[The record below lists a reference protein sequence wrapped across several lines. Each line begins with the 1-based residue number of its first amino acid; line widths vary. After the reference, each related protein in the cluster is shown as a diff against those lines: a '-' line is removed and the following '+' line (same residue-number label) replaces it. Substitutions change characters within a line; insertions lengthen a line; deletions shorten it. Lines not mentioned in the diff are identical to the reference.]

1 MARRAV
7 VAAAQFAPTLGDPA
21 ANTQRAV
28 AAVTEAAS
36 LGACLV
42 VLQEFAGTGWDPDW
56 ARTGFSDD
64 AGEPIPGP
72 TIQALAAAHTAA
84 RVAVMA
90 NVLERDGQD
99 RYSTS
104 VLLAAG
110 EVLAVHRKTQVTAAE
125 EAAGLRAGDRRA
137 VPVALPGLGLRVA
150 PMICF
155 EHGFPEI
162 ALSLALDGAEL
173 IAISSHIAPG
183 TESLREL
190 RTRARAQDNGAYVV
204 AANAAGAGSCGASL
218 IVDPH
223 GEVVARGPETGPAV
237 ITASIDPAMIEE
249 ARAAEPVLAR
259 RRPGLYPP
267 R

>member
-1 MARRAV
+1 M

-21 ANTQRAV
+21 ANLQRAA
-28 AAVTEAAS
+28 AAVAQAAM
-36 LGACLV
+36 LGARLV
-42 VLQEFAGTGWDPDW
+42 VLQEFTGTGWDPDW
-56 ARTGFSDD
+56 AGTGLPDD
-64 AGEPIPGP
+64 VGEPIPGP
-72 TIQALAAAHTAA
+72 TIQALADAHRTA

-90 NVLERDGQD
+90 NVLERDGPD
-99 RYSTS
+99 HYSTS
-104 VLLAAG
+104 VLLEAG
-110 EVLAVHRKTQVTAAE
+110 EVLTVHRKTQVTAAE

-162 ALSLALDGAEL
+162 ALSLALDGAGL
-173 IAISSHIAPG
+173 IAISSHIASG
-183 TESLREL
+183 TEHLREL

-204 AANAAGAGSCGASL
+204 AANATGGGSCGASL
-218 IVDPH
+218 IVDPL

-237 ITASIDPAMIEE
+237 ITAPIDPAAIER

-267 R
+267 G